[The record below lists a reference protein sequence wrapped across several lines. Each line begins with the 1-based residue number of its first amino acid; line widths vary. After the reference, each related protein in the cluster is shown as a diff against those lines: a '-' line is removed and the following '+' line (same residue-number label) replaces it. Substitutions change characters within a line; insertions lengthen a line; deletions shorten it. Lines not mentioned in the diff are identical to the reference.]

1 MNIEVMK
8 AMLDNMDINF
18 DVAHSGSMA
27 LQVIKNRMDQIKTRK
42 TAEMY
47 KIILLDYSMP
57 DMDGP
62 EVATLIREIFNSD
75 RNNDYIK

>member
-1 MNIEVMK
+1 
-8 AMLDNMDINF
+8 
-18 DVAHSGSMA
+18 
-27 LQVIKNRMDQIKTRK
+27 
-42 TAEMY
+42 MY